1 MVISAPPSP
10 SSSPTSPSLPSHRMI
25 YVDED
30 YEMFHLVWLTSTTT
44 GSVSIHRE
52 NSRWIRKLLRHA
64 TLKVCTRYLDD
75 WKRSHSSGKHSI
87 SDYNAGHLSAL
98 INGRNLGKAIR
109 NWANFDFPGLVHLSA
124 HINEK
129 NRGQGMKMVI
139 LDQDRYRRSV
149 FAVHS
154 ERTDFVLLP
163 VGTTKH
169 AQPID
174 QFLHKRLK
182 NQFKSHD
189 FRVSLPQIVE
199 EIKAK
204 LQHKSVL
211 HSWHIVRRKFPRG
224 SKITRTLPKLIRRA
238 KVTGS
243 R

>member
-1 MVISAPPSP
+1 MYQVWQSANPLLSY
-10 SSSPTSPSLPSHRMI
+10 SKKGYANAKSFNDFLSKHI
-25 YVDED
+25 EN
-30 YEMFHLVWLTSTTT
+30 
-44 GSVSIHRE
+44 IHP
-52 NSRWIRKLLRHA
+52 
-64 TLKVCTRYLDD
+64 D
-75 WKRSHSSGKHSI
+75 
-87 SDYNAGHLSAL
+87 
-98 INGRNLGKAIR
+98 
-109 NWANFDFPGLVHLSA
+109 
-124 HINEK
+124 
-129 NRGQGMKMVI
+129 QGMKTVI

-154 ERTDFVLLP
+154 ELTDFLLLP

-182 NQFKSHD
+182 NHFKSHD

-204 LQHKSVL
+204 LQRKSVL

-224 SKITRTLPKLIRRA
+224 SKITRTLPKRT